1 MSSYMTQRKHVV
13 GRCPVLGCKHV
24 RITFEDPIKTS
35 ATERAI
41 DVLRRH
47 VRRDHPEFIAAV
59 TRAYIRVHCVR

>member
-1 MSSYMTQRKHVV
+1 MTSYTSQPKHIV

-24 RITFEDPIKTS
+24 RITFERPDKTP

-47 VRRDHPEFIAAV
+47 IRKDHPEFIAAA
-59 TRAYIRVHCVR
+59 TRAYIRAHCVR